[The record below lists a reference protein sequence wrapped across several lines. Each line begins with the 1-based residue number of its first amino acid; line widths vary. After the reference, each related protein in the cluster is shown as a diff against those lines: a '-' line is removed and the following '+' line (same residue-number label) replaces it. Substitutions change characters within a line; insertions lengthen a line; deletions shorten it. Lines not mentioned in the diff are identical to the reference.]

1 MANARVLYIENM
13 NQAREEVRKIGVDAA
28 AIPWLSSKAVYL
40 TIKLEGVS
48 SYAANII
55 KQEMLGKGSDAAVN
69 RGVVNCS
76 VESSEVLMMGTCS
89 QYKKLIYKLGMQS
102 GSLHEI
108 ATEVQSILNG
118 IENDKQG
125 YSECGN
131 HRLTFGE
138 KTYIMG
144 ILNVTPDSFSDGG
157 LHNDID
163 SAVRRAKEM
172 VKQGADIIDVG
183 GESTRPGHTAVE
195 VLDEIQRVVPVIER
209 LSKEIKVPISVDT
222 SKAAV
227 AEKAL
232 QAGAHI
238 VNDVWG
244 LQREPAIADLA
255 SKYDAGLIMMHNK
268 KDTHYKD
275 LMSDIIRYL
284 RSSIE
289 IAHKAGLGRE
299 NLIIDP
305 GIGFGKTLEQN
316 LEVMRRLRELKSL
329 NLPVI
334 LGTSRKSLIGNVL
347 DVPVEERLEGTA
359 ATITLGI
366 ANGVD
371 IIRVHDIKEMARV
384 AKMTDAM
391 VRYKGS

>member
-1 MANARVLYIENM
+1 
-13 NQAREEVRKIGVDAA
+13 
-28 AIPWLSSKAVYL
+28 
-40 TIKLEGVS
+40 
-48 SYAANII
+48 
-55 KQEMLGKGSDAAVN
+55 
-69 RGVVNCS
+69 
-76 VESSEVLMMGTCS
+76 
-89 QYKKLIYKLGMQS
+89 
-102 GSLHEI
+102 
-108 ATEVQSILNG
+108 
-118 IENDKQG
+118 
-125 YSECGN
+125 
-131 HRLTFGE
+131 
-138 KTYIMG
+138 MG